1 MVSRALPL
9 GIPINVH
16 LVETSPAMRALQQ
29 AKLQHFRFDIHW
41 HNSINEITFSPSEY
55 TMLVAHEFFDAL
67 PIHILQ
73 VRQYIY
79 INCFSSFSNRHLC
92 YRKCRQV
99 GMKFLSHQISK
110 KKRLSQ
116 TLTKVT
122 KLHGVLSLLDSSGC
136 WHEILQ
142 QHLLFWDVHLL
153 GFKTSLLVLSWKYR
167 LQPFERRIESAN
179 CFLIRIPKTKQPPW
193 EDVV

>member
-1 MVSRALPL
+1 MVSKASPL
-9 GIPINVH
+9 GKEINVH

-29 AKLQHFRFDIHW
+29 AKLEHFHIKIHW

-73 VRQYIY
+73 VRLYTY
-79 INCFSSFSNRHLC
+79 INCFTTFSNRHLC
-92 YRKCRQV
+92 YRKCRQA
-99 GMKFLSHQISK
+99 GMKFLSHQTSK
-110 KKRLSQ
+110 KKRSSQ

-122 KLHGVLSLLDSSGC
+122 NLCGVLLLLDSSGC

-142 QHLLFWDVHLL
+142 QHLLFWDVHPL

-167 LQPFERRIESAN
+167 LQLFE
-179 CFLIRIPKTKQPPW
+179 
-193 EDVV
+193 